1 MTRPVPQHTEDLDQ
15 LIFTAQALLATMDL
29 YEAYEVLLESASG
42 LDAWVA
48 VRAAQ
53 KALRD
58 L

>member
-1 MTRPVPQHTEDLDQ
+1 MTRPIPQACEDLDQ

-42 LDAWVA
+42 LDAWIA

-53 KALRD
+53 KIMKTL
-58 L
+58 